1 MPLVIYMS
9 QKCSNCN
16 RLMNTV
22 RRIPSLQDARIVDVE
37 HSPTLGIEHVP
48 TLIDE
53 RGRTYVGGK
62 AFEYLKQ
69 FESEMELEP
78 MQLGTGSLAYGSI
91 GNGGEL
97 HYIDGFYDLN

>member
-1 MPLVIYMS
+1 
-9 QKCSNCN
+9 
-16 RLMNTV
+16 MNTV